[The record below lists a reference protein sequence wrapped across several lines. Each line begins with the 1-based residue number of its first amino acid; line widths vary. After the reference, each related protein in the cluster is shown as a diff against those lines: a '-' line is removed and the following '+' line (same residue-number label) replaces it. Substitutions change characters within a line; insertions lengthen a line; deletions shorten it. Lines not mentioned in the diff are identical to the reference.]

1 MNISNFNVLKEK
13 SKVELKTFQKGF
25 SLIELMIAIAIGLLI
40 TTTLIALF
48 LNINR
53 TNNELAKTNSQIEN
67 GRFAMQLLQDD
78 LIHAGYWGSY
88 VPQFDDLTVAG
99 TPTDAP
105 TAVPDPCLEYSAADW
120 NATHKNN
127 LIAIPVQAYATTP
140 PSGAGCVTDLST
152 NKKAN
157 TDVLVVRH
165 AETCLPGDTNCEADV
180 AGKLY
185 FQSSQS
191 YFLPLPR
198 PIPETNCP
206 STTLTGDTAAY
217 VLTTA
222 GFNTLHKK
230 DCSTVITE
238 KRKFVSNIYYIRDY
252 ASTTGDAIPTLMV
265 SQFDLVGG
273 VLAHQA
279 AVPLVEGIEGFNV
292 ELGVDSLSDN
302 GTNIITNADATK
314 LYTAALIW
322 DDPENLISPVNR
334 GDGRPD
340 GAFIRCTDA
349 APCTAAQLTNTVVVK
364 LYVLARADKVSA
376 GYTDTKTY
384 ALGTTTLGPYNDGF
398 KRHVFSTTVRLNNIS
413 GRRETP

>member
-1 MNISNFNVLKEK
+1 MNISSINVLK
-13 SKVELKTFQKGF
+13 SKNELETFQKGF
-25 SLIELMIAIAIGLLI
+25 SVIELMIAIAVGLLI
-40 TTTLIALF
+40 LVTLIALF

-53 TNNELAKTNSQIEN
+53 TNEELAKTNSQIES
-67 GRFAMQLLQDD
+67 GRFAIQLLQDD
-78 LIHAGYWGSY
+78 LIHAGFWGGY
-88 VPQFDDLTVAG
+88 VPQFDDLTVAVEPADVPTVVPNPCVNYSTW
-99 TPTDAP
+99 TP
-105 TAVPDPCLEYSAADW
+105 
-120 NATHKNN
+120 THKNN
-127 LIAIPVQAYATTP
+127 LIGISVQAYADTP
-140 PSGAGCVTDLST
+140 PSGAGCVTDLSA
-152 NKKAN
+152 NKKSN

-165 AETCLPGDTNCEADV
+165 AETCLPGEVNCEADV

-198 PIPETNCP
+198 PIPEPNCP
-206 STTLTGDTAAY
+206 VTSLTSDAVPY

-230 DCSTVITE
+230 NCSTVITE
-238 KRKFVSNIYYIRDY
+238 KRKFVSNIYYVRDY
-252 ASTTGDAIPTLMV
+252 ASTEGDGIPTLMV

-273 VLAHQA
+273 TLAHQEA
-279 AVPLVEGIEGFNV
+279 MPLVEGIEGFNV

-302 GTNIITNADATK
+302 GTNIITNADASK
-314 LYTAALIW
+314 LYSAALIW
-322 DDPENLISPVNR
+322 DDPENLISPINR

-349 APCTAAQLTNTVVVK
+349 VPCTPAQLTNTVVVK

-384 ALGTTTLGPYNDGF
+384 ALGGTVLGPYNDGF